1 MRIGELAQTCSV
13 SRDTLRFYEERGL
26 IRARRSAN
34 GYRDYPVET
43 VQLVLLI
50 KTAQKLGFSLGEI
63 SENVAELW
71 QATDPQA
78 LVTRFIEDKLA
89 LVEARINALDALRAA
104 LRQQLEQRCPLRLPA
119 PLTLKGVPALPAKP
133 PSSSAP
139 PAAWA
144 SAWWNV

>member
-13 SRDTLRFYEERGL
+13 SRDTLRFYEDRGL

-34 GYRDYPVET
+34 GYRDYPVEA

-71 QATDPQA
+71 QAADPEA
-78 LVTRFIEDKLA
+78 LVTRFIEDKLV
-89 LVEARINALDALRAA
+89 LVEARIDALGELRAA

-119 PLTLKGVPALPAKP
+119 PPTLKGVPA
-133 PSSSAP
+133 
-139 PAAWA
+139 
-144 SAWWNV
+144 

>member
-26 IRARRSAN
+26 IRSNRSAN

-63 SENVAELW
+63 SHNVAELW
-71 QATDPQA
+71 QAADPEA
-78 LVTRFIEDKLA
+78 LITRFIHNKLE
-89 LVEARINALDALRAA
+89 LVEARIDALVELRQA
-104 LRQQLEQRCPLRLPA
+104 LRQRLEERC
-119 PLTLKGVPALPAKP
+119 PLTLKGALA
-133 PSSSAP
+133 
-139 PAAWA
+139 
-144 SAWWNV
+144 